1 MANNAGG
8 DDNMKGL
15 TYKDAGV
22 DIEEGNRAVQLM
34 KDHVKSTHTPGV
46 LTGLGDFAGLFEPDL
61 SGYRRPVFVSGTDG
75 VGTKLRVAFDLK
87 RYDTVGI
94 DLVAMS
100 VNDILTTGARPLF
113 FLDYIAGGKIEAE
126 IVADLVKGVA
136 DGCRQAGCA
145 LLGGETAEMPG
156 FYEAGDYDMAGFALG
171 LVDRDRIIDGRAVG
185 SGDALVAIASSGL
198 HSNGYSLARRLLVP
212 AGQVGPGG
220 LGAAAADAAAS
231 ADGSLAPAADL
242 LEPTR
247 IYVKSV
253 LNTIEDLPEGA
264 IHGMAHITGG
274 GIPENLQRVIPDGL
288 VARVDR
294 SSWQVPA
301 IFELCREKGGISWE
315 EMFRTF
321 NCGIGFVMVVDGGQA
336 SKAVSLLGELGE
348 TAWVLGEVQEADIL
362 GLDPSEGP
370 PGPDPS
376 SSVSGPASPKVIIE

>member
-171 LVDRDRIIDGRAVG
+171 LVDRDRIIDGSAVG
-185 SGDALVAIASSGL
+185 PGDALVAIASSGL

-212 AGQVGPGG
+212 AEK
-220 LGAAAADAAAS
+220 
-231 ADGSLAPAADL
+231 L

-247 IYVKSV
+247 IYVNSV
-253 LNTIEDLPEGA
+253 LKTLEDLPDGA

-274 GIPENLQRVIPDGL
+274 GIPENLQRAIPDGL

-301 IFELCREKGGISWE
+301 IFELCREKGSISWE